1 MADLYNLMEELDEA
15 QDREDYDDK
24 AKEQQGRPS
33 LAVTEATEPMSS
45 PESHVGASF
54 RRDDSGEDDIEGE
67 EWDTTGQEKL
77 DVPLALQQAEK
88 QRFDTD
94 IDQGDK
100 DLEDLQ
106 DELIENDLYKRLQR
120 CWMQE
125 RRCPE
130 LLPYD
135 ETAIEEIQEKME
147 EQQDMV
153 DQLESTGDPVEALMS
168 TLGQMDLDRT
178 KFALSDWLTCRLS
191 KIEAHPIHMRDM
203 VDHMSDAEIEYLKH
217 YGALMEH
224 HLRQTVLD
232 HIPDAWQDLAEDGMV
247 DLPNEDGYYFWK
259 VKEKLYVNDEEEEQY
274 QSTDNLQ
281 HDVGTCLVAKY
292 KDMKQRFKEGKVE
305 IQF

>member
-106 DELIENDLYKRLQR
+106 GELIENDLYKRLQR

-135 ETAIEEIQEKME
+135 EAAIEEIQEKME
-147 EQQDMV
+147 LGRTCQKRSNVRFTISGQRNKLLPAGPSV
-153 DQLESTGDPVEALMS
+153 APAPLIFFISLLCSCQLSSSCPRHKLKRGYHDRVARSTGQQGNVCH
-168 TLGQMDLDRT
+168 RR
-178 KFALSDWLTCRLS
+178 FLS
-191 KIEAHPIHMRDM
+191 K
-203 VDHMSDAEIEYLKH
+203 V
-217 YGALMEH
+217 
-224 HLRQTVLD
+224 
-232 HIPDAWQDLAEDGMV
+232 
-247 DLPNEDGYYFWK
+247 
-259 VKEKLYVNDEEEEQY
+259 
-274 QSTDNLQ
+274 
-281 HDVGTCLVAKY
+281 
-292 KDMKQRFKEGKVE
+292 
-305 IQF
+305 

>member
-15 QDREDYDDK
+15 QEDYDDK

-45 PESHVGASF
+45 PDSVGGRVHGDEAE
-54 RRDDSGEDDIEGE
+54 DVEGED
-67 EWDTTGQEKL
+67 WDTTGQQKL
-77 DVPLALQQAEK
+77 DLPFALQEAEK
-88 QRFDTD
+88 QRYSTAK
-94 IDQGDK
+94 DQLDGDY
-100 DLEDLQ
+100 EDLQ
-106 DELIENDLYKRLQR
+106 GKLAENDLYQKVQR

-135 ETAIEEIQEKME
+135 AEAIEELQAKME
-147 EQQDMV
+147 EQQDLI

-178 KFALSDWLTCRLS
+178 KFALSDWLTCRLG

-203 VDHMSDAEIEYLKH
+203 IENMSEAEIEYLKH

-232 HIPDAWQDLAEDGMV
+232 HIPDAWQDLAEEGMV
-247 DLPNEDGYYFWK
+247 DRPKEDGYYFWT
-259 VKEKLYVNDEEEEQY
+259 VKEKLYANDEGEKY
-274 QSTDNLQ
+274 QSTDNLE

-292 KDMKQRFKEGKVE
+292 KDMKTRFKDGKVE